1 VPPAASS
8 EPTPPTGALETRSAR
23 KALAGFFLAGL
34 LMSFLGPL
42 LPAWGY
48 HLKADYSSGGLYF
61 LGMALGIL
69 AAASVAHRLVPAKGV
84 AFTLTLASG
93 LASGALVYLALVSP
107 PASAWWRLAGVF
119 LLGGSSGLLVSALFH
134 GISSVYQHDPAAT
147 VNLAGLLFG
156 LGSFVLAL
164 LVAGTFYVYTVPSI
178 LVLLA
183 VIPGF
188 YAISF
193 ARARFPAEPPRREPT
208 WRQAWEDFRSP
219 GAILFAL
226 LLFFQFGNEWS
237 IAGWLAIFLIQ
248 RIGISPAS
256 GLFLLALYWLALIV
270 GRVVAQFLLPRVRHG
285 RLLSLSALAALFGC
299 MVLSFTTNVFG
310 AVSGILFVGGGFAF
324 VYPLVVERIGHRF
337 PYFHPGL
344 FNGIF
349 SFAMA
354 GGLLAPW
361 TVGYFAEAWG
371 IGILMVQPLLGTL
384 MVFGLILLIRVE
396 AMLTGAEA
404 AT

>member
-1 VPPAASS
+1 MLQTTA
-8 EPTPPTGALETRSAR
+8 AR

-34 LMSFLGPL
+34 LMSFLGPV

-48 HLKADYSSGGLYF
+48 HLKSDFSSAGLYF

-69 AAASVAHRLVPAKGV
+69 GAASVAHRLVPAKGV
-84 AFTLTLASG
+84 AFTLTLGSG
-93 LASGALVYLALVSP
+93 LASGALLYLALVSP
-107 PASAWWRLAGVF
+107 PAGMWWRLAGVF
-119 LLGGSSGLLVSALFH
+119 VLGASSGLLASALFH
-134 GISSVYQHDPAAT
+134 GISSIYQHDPAAT
-147 VNLAGLLFG
+147 VNIAGLLFG
-156 LGSFVLAL
+156 LGSFVMAL
-164 LVAGTFYVYTVPSI
+164 LVSGTFYVYTVPSI

-188 YAISF
+188 FAISF
-193 ARARFPAEPPRREPT
+193 ARSPFPAEPPRHQPT
-208 WRQAWEDFRSP
+208 WREAWDDFRSP
-219 GAILFAL
+219 AAILFAL

-270 GRVVAQFLLPRVRHG
+270 GRVAAQFLLPRVRHG
-285 RLLSLSALAALFGC
+285 RLLSASLLAALFGC
-299 MVLSFTTNVFG
+299 TILTFTTNVFG
-310 AVSGILFVGGGFAF
+310 AVSGILFVGGGFAA

-361 TVGYFAEAWG
+361 TVGYFAEIWG

-384 MVFGLILLIRVE
+384 MVFGLILLIRIE

>member
-1 VPPAASS
+1 M
-8 EPTPPTGALETRSAR
+8 RSAR

-34 LMSFLGPL
+34 LMSFLGPV

-48 HLKADYSSGGLYF
+48 HLKSDYSSAGLYF
-61 LGMALGIL
+61 LGMAVGIL
-69 AAASVAHRLVPAKGV
+69 AAASLAHRLVPRKGV
-84 AFTLTLASG
+84 AFTLTLASAT
-93 LASGALVYLALVSP
+93 ASGALLYLALVSP
-107 PASAWWRLAGVF
+107 PAAAWWRLVGVAAV
-119 LLGGSSGLLVSALFH
+119 GGSSGLLASALFH
-134 GISSVYQHDPAAT
+134 GISSIYRHDPAAT

-156 LGSFVLAL
+156 SGSFVMAL
-164 LVAGTFYVYTVPSI
+164 LVSGTFYVYTVPSI
-178 LVLLA
+178 LVLVA

-188 YAISF
+188 FAISY
-193 ARARFPAEPPRREPT
+193 ARSPFPPEPPRHQPT
-208 WRQAWEDFRSP
+208 WREAWEDFRSP
-219 GAILFAL
+219 AAILFAL

-270 GRVVAQFLLPRVRHG
+270 GRVVAQFLLSRMRHG

-299 MVLSFTTNVFG
+299 TILSFTTNVFG
-310 AVSGILFVGGGFAF
+310 AVAGILFVGGGFAF

-344 FNGIF
+344 FKGIF
-349 SFAMA
+349 SFAIA

-361 TVGYFAEAWG
+361 TVGYFAEMWG

-384 MVFGLILLIRVE
+384 MVIGLILLIRFE

>member
-1 VPPAASS
+1 
-8 EPTPPTGALETRSAR
+8 
-23 KALAGFFLAGL
+23 LAGL
-34 LMSFLGPL
+34 LMSFLGPF

-48 HLKADYSSGGLYF
+48 HLKSDYSSAGLYF

-69 AAASVAHRLVPAKGV
+69 VAASVAHRLVPARGV

-93 LASGALVYLALVSP
+93 LASGALLYLALVSP
-107 PASAWWRLAGVF
+107 PAAAWWRLAGVF
-119 LLGGSSGLLVSALFH
+119 VLGGAAGLLLSGLFH
-134 GISSVYQHDPAAT
+134 GISSIYQHDPAAT

-156 LGSFVLAL
+156 LGSFVMAL
-164 LVAGTFYVYTVPSI
+164 LVSGTFYVYTVPSI

-188 YAISF
+188 FAIFYARSP
-193 ARARFPAEPPRREPT
+193 FPAGPPRHQPT
-208 WRQAWEDFRSP
+208 WREAWEDFRSP
-219 GAILFAL
+219 AAILFAL

-237 IAGWLAIFLIQ
+237 IAGWLALFLIQ

-285 RLLSLSALAALFGC
+285 RLLSLSVLAALFGC
-299 MVLSFTTNVFG
+299 TILSFTTNLFG
-310 AVSGILFVGGGFAF
+310 AVSGILFVGGGFAA
-324 VYPLVVERIGHRF
+324 VYPIVVERIGHRF

-361 TVGYFAEAWG
+361 TVGYFAERWG

-384 MVFGLILLIRVE
+384 MVFGLILLIRIE